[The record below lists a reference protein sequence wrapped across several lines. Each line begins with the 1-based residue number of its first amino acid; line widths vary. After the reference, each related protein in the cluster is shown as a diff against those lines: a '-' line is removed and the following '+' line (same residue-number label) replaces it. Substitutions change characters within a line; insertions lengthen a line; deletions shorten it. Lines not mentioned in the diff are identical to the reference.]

1 MSAKEPESG
10 TRRAVIAGD
19 AEAVETCVRESLAAG
34 IGPREIIDDAL
45 VPAMDEVGRLFLAD
59 ELFLPEMM
67 QSAVAFER
75 AMSLLEPALEASGQS
90 VVKAGVVV
98 LGTVRGDIHS
108 IGKNILGLLLRIAG
122 FSVHDLGV
130 DVAPFDFVSKAEE
143 VDADIIACSALLT
156 TTLSGQKDVIDV
168 LAGSGKRGAYKVIVG
183 GGATTAEWAEAIGA
197 DGFSATAYEAVEMA
211 KQLFRPK
218 TQAGG
223 R

>member
-1 MSAKEPESG
+1 M
-10 TRRAVIAGD
+10 
-19 AEAVETCVRESLAAG
+19 RESLAAG

>member
-1 MSAKEPESG
+1 M
-10 TRRAVIAGD
+10 
-19 AEAVETCVRESLAAG
+19 AAG